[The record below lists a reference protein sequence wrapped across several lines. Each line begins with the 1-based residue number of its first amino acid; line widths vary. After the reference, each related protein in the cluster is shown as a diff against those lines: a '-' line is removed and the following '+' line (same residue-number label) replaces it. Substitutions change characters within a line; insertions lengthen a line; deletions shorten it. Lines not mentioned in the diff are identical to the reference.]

1 VRLFPFQIP
10 SFGRLME
17 DRIGIARAVQSDLE
31 DRGLCRH
38 GDVDPEVLTALQLV
52 ADHQV
57 SIAVMGTV
65 DRGREI
71 YARASAT
78 ARQGVLAHKD
88 EQLIK
93 FELIRPETLA
103 RAVVGLLPD
112 LKAGPGQS
120 VQITQPVA
128 APAKHRLEDDGDI
141 GFAQPVRARRSMSDA
156 QLHAAEEIL
165 RRPRKGG
172 GYFVV
177 SGRDARGKD
186 LTAPGLSWID
196 TDEGRYMVQSRTGE
210 DGQQYGTFAP
220 ADTGR
225 LTHQLNDLLRS
236 VSAF

>member
-1 VRLFPFQIP
+1 MRLFPFQIP
-10 SFGRLME
+10 SFGTLME
-17 DRIGIARAVQSDLE
+17 DRARIARAVQDDLE
-31 DRGLCRH
+31 NRGLCQA
-38 GDVDPEVLTALQLV
+38 GNVNEDVLMALRLL

-57 SIAVMGTV
+57 AIAVMGTV
-65 DRGREI
+65 DGGREI

-78 ARQGVLAHKD
+78 ARQGVLAQKD

-93 FELIRPETLA
+93 FELIRPEALA
-103 RAVVGLLPD
+103 RSAVGLLPD

-128 APAKHRLEDDGDI
+128 VPARHRVEDEGDL

-186 LTAPGLSWID
+186 VAAPGLSWID
-196 TDEGRYMVQSRTGE
+196 TEDGRYMVQSRTSE
-210 DGQQYGTFAP
+210 DGQQHGTFAP
-220 ADTGR
+220 ADPGR
-225 LTHQLNDLLRS
+225 IAHQLNDLLRAVS
-236 VSAF
+236 VF